1 LGGIIFYD
9 TPGNKKTQPMFLN
22 FMLLLS
28 LLMWLIF
35 PSYVSGSQYDFSI
48 PEADP
53 SPWSFGGR
61 VTARYTWHRLNDAT
75 DGYRRVYAGTD
86 PGANTHD
93 FQALAELSAS
103 WRSNAFQAVLL
114 THHDRTRTFFDTGW
128 DHAVYEGYVS
138 ISPAPNLTLDAGK
151 KPVLW
156 GTGYAWNPAGFLNR
170 TKDPD
175 DPGLNLEGRTFLGLD
190 YIRSFSEGGLNN
202 IGITALILP
211 VIDGFA
217 NSELGE
223 NRDVNA
229 ALKLYFLWHDTDIDL
244 IWFNGP
250 DQPHSFGIDFAK
262 NLAPHFAVHG
272 ELAVQ
277 KDVPVQ
283 AVMSNNSLGQTQET
297 QVSTLVGLRYLNTHD
312 TTFIAEYYHNGAGQ
326 DDLWGASASIAS
338 PATPEFLGATATLRN
353 PGRDYFYIKVSQKEP
368 ADILYLTAWMGTM
381 VNLHDH
387 SFNLQPGLTWTP
399 VTNLEINTRVGI
411 PLGPAR
417 TEFGEKPDRFRPE
430 IWVRYYF

>member
-1 LGGIIFYD
+1 MQEKSAGLSGEEGPALSWIVAVLVLCLMLGGL
-9 TPGNKKTQPMFLN
+9 P
-22 FMLLLS
+22 
-28 LLMWLIF
+28 
-35 PSYVSGSQYDFSI
+35 PSPAGASEYDFAI

-53 SPWSFGGR
+53 VPWSFGGR
-61 VTARYTWHRLNDAT
+61 VTARYTWHRLNDDTA
-75 DGYRRVYAGTD
+75 GFRRIYAGTD
-86 PGANTHD
+86 PGSNAHD

-103 WRSNAFQAVLL
+103 WRKSGFQAVLL
-114 THHDRTRTFFDTGW
+114 THHDWTRTFFDTGW

-156 GTGYAWNPAGFLNR
+156 GTGYAWNPTGFLNR

-190 YIRSFSEGGLNN
+190 YIKSFYDSALNN
-202 IGITALILP
+202 IGITAMILP
-211 VIDGFA
+211 VVDGFV
-217 NSELGE
+217 NTELGE
-223 NRDVNA
+223 NKDVNA
-229 ALKLYFLWHDTDIDL
+229 AVKLYFLWHDTDIDL

-277 KDVPVQ
+277 KDVEIQSVKPNG
-283 AVMSNNSLGQTQET
+283 STGQITET
-297 QVSTLVGLRYLNTHD
+297 QVSGLVGLRYLNTHD
-312 TTFIAEYYHNGAGQ
+312 TTFIAEYYHNGAGY
-326 DDLWGASASIAS
+326 DDFRTAPASA
-338 PATPEFLGATATLRN
+338 LQQRN
-353 PGRDYFYIKVSQKEP
+353 PGKDYLYVKISQKEP
-368 ADILYLTAWMGTM
+368 AEILYLNAWMAT
-381 VNLHDH
+381 VINLHDH

-411 PLGPAR
+411 PLGSSH

-430 IWVRYYF
+430 VWVRYYF

>member
-1 LGGIIFYD
+1 
-9 TPGNKKTQPMFLN
+9 
-22 FMLLLS
+22 MLLLP
-28 LLMWLIF
+28 LLLWLAF
-35 PSYVSGSQYDFSI
+35 PSYVRGSQYDFYI

-53 SPWSFGGR
+53 SPWSLGGR
-61 VTARYTWHRLNDAT
+61 VTARYTWHHLNNDTA
-75 DGYRRVYAGTD
+75 GYRRIYAGTD
-86 PGANTHD
+86 PGGSTHD

-103 WRSNAFQAVLL
+103 FRRSGFQAVVL
-114 THHDRTRTFFDTGW
+114 THHDWTRTFFDTGW

-138 ISPAPNLTLDAGK
+138 ISPSLNLTLDVGK

-175 DPGLNLEGRTFLGLD
+175 DPGLNLEGRTYLGLD
-190 YIRSFSEGGLNN
+190 YIKSFYDSALNN
-202 IGITALILP
+202 LGITVMILP

-217 NSELGE
+217 NTELGE

-229 ALKLYFLWHDTDIDL
+229 AVKLYFLWHDTDIDL

-277 KDVPVQ
+277 KDVDVQ
-283 AVMSNNSLGQTQET
+283 SVKPDGTTGQIQEI
-297 QVSTLVGLRYLNTHD
+297 QVSGLVGVRYLNTHD
-312 TTFIAEYYHNGAGQ
+312 TTFIAEYYHNGAGYE
-326 DDLWGASASIAS
+326 DLRTAPASA
-338 PATPEFLGATATLRN
+338 LQQRN
-353 PGRDYFYIKVSQKEP
+353 PGRDYLYVKISQKEP
-368 ADILYLTAWMGTM
+368 ADILYLTAWMAT
-381 VNLHDH
+381 VFNLHDH

-399 VTNLEINTRVGI
+399 VTNLEINGRVGI
-411 PLGPAR
+411 PLGSAY

-430 IWVRYYF
+430 VWVRFYF